1 MIEESF
7 FQQIIITIFAIMG
20 AIITVILG
28 WYLKKRETCNRIK
41 EQIQKD
47 VRDKVNDIAKTLND
61 HLKSADKLEKKIY
74 TRIDLLKEKN
84 KLIE

>member
-7 FQQIIITIFAIMG
+7 FQQIIITMLGVIG

-41 EQIQKD
+41 ENIQKD
-47 VRDKVNDIAKTLND
+47 IIKKIDKIAYILNT
-61 HLKSADKLEKKIY
+61 HLKSAEDIEKKMGK
-74 TRIDLLKEKN
+74 RIDSIKNKNDLKE
-84 KLIE
+84 